1 MCSLVVCIALSTERE
16 RFFMRSQYVVYN
28 GTKRFFIGC
37 RFFVMI
43 YFYFFTKRLA
53 YDYLLYNCL
62 PFGLLQLYFRAI
74 KGFIFLFNSGIPMVF
89 YCRFVYQA
97 QKFPHLLPYY
107 KFLAFVGCM
116 TILLVLMTIF
126 FVPCVDERLFDI
138 NFPRKLIL
146 AEYFWLA

>member
-1 MCSLVVCIALSTERE
+1 MCALVVCIALSTEKGT
-16 RFFMRSQYVVYN
+16 FFMRSRYVVYN
-28 GTKRFFIGC
+28 GTKTFFIGC

-43 YFYFFTKRLA
+43 YIFTFFTKRLA

-126 FVPCVDERLFDI
+126 PCIVSMHLKDYSISIFHE
-138 NFPRKLIL
+138 N
-146 AEYFWLA
+146 

>member
-1 MCSLVVCIALSTERE
+1 MCALVVCIALSTERE
-16 RFFMRSQYVVYN
+16 RFFNCSQYVVYN
-28 GTKRFFIGC
+28 GTKTFFIGC

-89 YCRFVYQA
+89 YCRFVYQT

-116 TILLVLMTIF
+116 TILLVLMTILF
-126 FVPCVDERLFDI
+126 GPTSQCFYVRLYDI
-138 NFPRKLIL
+138 NF
-146 AEYFWLA
+146 